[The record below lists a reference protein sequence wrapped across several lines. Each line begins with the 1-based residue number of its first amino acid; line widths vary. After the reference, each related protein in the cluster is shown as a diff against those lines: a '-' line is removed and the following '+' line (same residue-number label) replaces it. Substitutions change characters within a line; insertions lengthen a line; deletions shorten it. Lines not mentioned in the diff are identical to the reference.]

1 MKDKIEQAIIIAGGM
16 GTRLKPFT
24 NTMPK
29 AMYPVDNVPFIER
42 LILQIKDFGINNVL
56 VLLGYLPDK
65 IIDYLGDGSKYGIN
79 IEYDISPVE
88 YDTADRMIH
97 AKDKIKNEFLFMY
110 CDNYCPIDF
119 NKLVNNYYNDNAL
132 IELSVYSNREDYTKS
147 NIKIDDNSNMVL
159 VYDKNRTQS
168 DLSGVEIGYSIVN
181 KKIFDML
188 TDDEK
193 NFNKNIFPKL
203 IKEGKLFATI
213 TEHRYYSI
221 GSFDRMHLTEEFF
234 KPKKVVFI
242 DRDGT
247 INVKAKKAHYIENVD
262 AFKWLDG
269 AREAIKLLNDNNVIV
284 ILVTNQ
290 PGIARGVFS
299 IETLN
304 DIHRKMQDDLKKIGA
319 RIDYIYCC
327 THNWD
332 EGCFCRKPSPGM
344 LYQAGKDLSLDLTK
358 CILFG
363 DDERDIEAA
372 NNANCKSELITSEY
386 TLLDAVKKYL
396 GK

>member
-1 MKDKIEQAIIIAGGM
+1 MKNKINQAVIIAGGM

-29 AMYPVDNVPFIER
+29 AMYPVDGVPFIER
-42 LILQIKDFGINNVL
+42 LILQIKDFGISNVL

-88 YDTADRMIH
+88 NDTTERMIH
-97 AKDKIKNEFLFMY
+97 AKDKMKNEFLFMY

-119 NKLVNNYYNDNAL
+119 EKLVNNYYNDTAI
-132 IELSVYSNREDYTKS
+132 IELSVYSNREGYTKN

-159 VYDKNRTQS
+159 FYDKSRVQK

-181 KKIFDML
+181 KKVFDML

-203 IKEGKLFATI
+203 INEGKLFATI

-234 KPKKVVFI
+234 KPKRVVFI

-247 INVKAKKAHYIENVD
+247 INVKAPTAHYIENVES
-262 AFKWLDG
+262 FKWLDG

-290 PGIARGVFS
+290 PGVARGVLS
-299 IETLN
+299 IESLN
-304 DIHRKMQDDLKKIGA
+304 DIHKKMQNDLKAIGA

-332 EGCFCRKPSPGM
+332 DGCFCRKPSPGM
-344 LYQAGKDLSLDLTK
+344 LYQASRDLSLDLTK

-363 DDERDIEAA
+363 DDLRDIEAA

-386 TLLDAVKKYL
+386 TLLEAVKKYL

>member
-1 MKDKIEQAIIIAGGM
+1 MKNKIDQAVIIAGGM

-24 NTMPK
+24 DTMPK

-56 VLLGYLPDK
+56 ILLGYLPDK
-65 IIDYLGDGSKYGIN
+65 IMDYLGDGSKYGIN

-88 YDTADRMIH
+88 NDTAERMIH
-97 AKDKIKNEFLFMY
+97 AKDKMKNEFLFMY

-119 NKLVNNYYNDNAL
+119 KKLVNNYYNDNAI
-132 IELSVYSNREDYTKS
+132 IELSVYSNREGYTKS

-159 VYDKNRTQS
+159 VYDKNRTQN

-181 KKIFDML
+181 KKVFDKL
-188 TDDEK
+188 SDDEK

-203 IKEGKLFATI
+203 INEGKLFATI

-247 INVKAKKAHYIENVD
+247 INVKAKKAHYIESTE

-290 PGIARGVFS
+290 PGVARGVLS

-304 DIHRKMQDDLKKIGA
+304 DIHKKMQSDLKEIGA

-327 THNWD
+327 THNWN

-344 LYQAGKDLSLDLTK
+344 LYQASKDLSLDLTK

-363 DDERDIEAA
+363 DDIRDIEAA